1 MYLVGNRSLREWTRR
16 WVVGLLSHDC
26 LTSELENVP
35 RHSSSSAVAVI
46 RLLSSD
52 YSLAAMTLPFEKE
65 DLPMLSRLKLSP
77 VPPLPPESIRGRVQ
91 NNAQADQ

>member
-1 MYLVGNRSLREWTRR
+1 MSSW
-16 WVVGLLSHDC
+16 
-26 LTSELENVP
+26 
-35 RHSSSSAVAVI
+35 HSSSSAVAVI
-46 RLLSSD
+46 QLLSSD

-77 VPPLPPESIRGRVQ
+77 VSPLPPESIRGRVQ